1 MATPA
6 IPIPATPQPPDR
18 RPTLN
23 WDAVQDQVAAALPN
37 IAPFLE
43 AGRFIGMEGNLVTIG
58 FAKQATLARARLE
71 KEEHLLALAK
81 ICQEESGQPVRVRIV
96 ELSEMDPPGPTM
108 AQVRAAKEQDQR
120 LVLFQQARANPTV
133 KHALE
138 IFGAELAEVRRVAQK
153 EATE

>member
-1 MATPA
+1 
-6 IPIPATPQPPDR
+6 
-18 RPTLN
+18 LN
-23 WDAVQDQVAAALPN
+23 WDAVQDQVAAAFPN

-43 AGRFIGMEGNLVTIG
+43 AGRFVGMEGNLVTIG
-58 FAKQATLARARLE
+58 FTKQATLARTRLE
-71 KEEHLLALAK
+71 KEEHLLALAR

-96 ELSEMDPPGPTM
+96 ELSETDPPGPTM

-120 LVLFQQARANPTV
+120 LVLFQQARANSTV
-133 KHALE
+133 KQALE